1 MVEKV
6 KIIGIDPGA
15 KRCGFSVIQFD
26 LDEDTEKFSSP
37 VYIESGIF
45 GLDRK
50 DDETYGQYKS
60 RLITNAVEVFQDKIE
75 EHDPDLFVFEF
86 LPVTNVGAAAGQ
98 RLLAF
103 VVAVTGQVISELSGV
118 YWTEITAVTV
128 KKQMTNSGTAK
139 KVAVKNA
146 VLEVFPELQSRK
158 FLADETDAI
167 AVPLAWTKRKNEE
180 S

>member
-1 MVEKV
+1 MIEKV
-6 KIIGIDPGA
+6 KIVGIDPGA

-26 LDEDTEKFSSP
+26 LDEDTEKFSNP
-37 VYIESGIF
+37 VYLDSGIF
-45 GLDRK
+45 GLSRN
-50 DDETYGQYKS
+50 DDETYSQYKV
-60 RLITNAVEVFQDKIE
+60 RLIANATEVFQDKIE
-75 EHDPDLFVFEF
+75 EHDPDLIVFEF

-103 VVAVTGQVISELSGV
+103 AVATTGQVVCDLSGV
-118 YWTEITAVTV
+118 YWDEITAVTV
-128 KKQMTNSGTAK
+128 KKQLTDSGVAK
-139 KVAVKNA
+139 KTAVKNA
-146 VLEVFPELQSRK
+146 VLDIFPDLKTHK